1 MRRRDVLKTDDFYN
15 RLTERGITFF
25 AGVPDSLLKDI
36 CAYITDNTS
45 ARRNVTTSNEGS
57 AIGLAAGHHL
67 ATGEVALVY
76 MQNSGLGNAVNPL
89 TSLADEDVYGI
100 PMLLMIGWRGE
111 PGKKDEPQH
120 VKMGKVQ
127 LPMLDALG
135 IAYSVLPDSDD
146 DARIALDR
154 ALEDATE
161 NCRPHAIVVRKG
173 TFEKYTLRNTVPVP
187 YLMTREEAIAGFV
200 AGTRSTD
207 LIVSTT
213 GKPSREL
220 FETREARG
228 EPHDCDFLTV
238 GSMGHSSQIAL
249 GVALQRPERQVYCL
263 DGDGA
268 LIMHMGGLAT
278 IASLAPPNFR
288 HVILNNGAHDSV
300 GGQPTVGFHIDICRI
315 ASACGYKSVF
325 KAETEQ
331 ELEGTLHAFRQAEGP
346 ALIEI
351 RVTTGARADLGRPTM
366 TPKDLKR
373 CFMAACVG
381 NED

>member
-1 MRRRDVLKTDDFYN
+1 MLKTDDFYN